1 MNPSDG
7 PSNPCDTDPWICSAL
22 LAKMRTPANP
32 QEISRLQE
40 LRQPRWNRIYRRRVE
55 LLTVRR
61 KPKGDADCKWLADFW
76 KMDLKRRIVDGP
88 WGRPATNRFPSI
100 SAMLGS
106 RRRSR
111 SQSPDHR
118 SDYKRVRTA
127 ELSQSERRHVQRTAS
142 SEGPLPRFEELIASI
157 KTSDE
162 NSDETGNKTNE
173 ETGDETEDE
182 SDNIKV
188 YRHFP
193 RQRRGAIDARMD
205 PHHLLS
211 PWPFVIPGFH
221 SSTPDPHDRDG
232 PARRWLASHAHG
244 DRPRSEPPRPTL
256 ADMASMFL
264 HQ

>member
-55 LLTVRR
+55 LLTVCR
-61 KPKGDADCKWLADFW
+61 KPKSDADCKWLADFW
-76 KMDLKRRIVDGP
+76 KMDLKRRIVDRP
-88 WGRPATNRFPSI
+88 WGRPATNRLPSI

-111 SQSPDHR
+111 SQSPDHH
-118 SDYKRVRTA
+118 SDYKRARTA

-157 KTSDE
+157 KTGEETSE
-162 NSDETGNKTNE
+162 ETGDK
-173 ETGDETEDE
+173 TGDETEDE
-182 SDNIKV
+182 SDNI

-205 PHHLLS
+205 TYQLLS
-211 PWPFVIPGFH
+211 PWPFVTPGRH
-221 SSTPDPHDRDG
+221 SSTPDPTDQPDGHDR
-232 PARRWLASHAHG
+232 PARHAPGHLLAL
-244 DRPRSEPPRPTL
+244 RRR
-256 ADMASMFL
+256 
-264 HQ
+264 Q